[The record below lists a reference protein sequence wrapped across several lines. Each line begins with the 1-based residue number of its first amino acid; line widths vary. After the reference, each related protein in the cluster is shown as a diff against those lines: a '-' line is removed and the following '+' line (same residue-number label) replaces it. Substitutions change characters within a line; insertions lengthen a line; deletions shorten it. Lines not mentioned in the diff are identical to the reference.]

1 MKLPDLRWGE
11 AALLIAA
18 IALLGTMT
26 GLDWY
31 RVYGIPGF
39 NAWTVFAALDI
50 VLLAAALA
58 AGSWA
63 IVTIAVGVERRPPLL
78 GRVALILAAAA
89 VLAVLYGIIA
99 PPTPSGGSFYID
111 PSSVERAGGL
121 WVGLIVSLFL
131 LAAVALSPEPVVAA
145 KRPEI
150 EPAPAPRA
158 KPSQI
163 PRPPKPRPRPERRP
177 PSTRPTLNSASEE
190 DFRELGLSI
199 TQARRLVRYR
209 DELDGFSSWD
219 EFERVPGFPKAMR
232 SDLRRRLTL

>member
-1 MKLPDLRWGE
+1 MKLPELRWGE
-11 AALLIAA
+11 AAVLIAV
-18 IALLGTMT
+18 IALLGAMS

-39 NAWTVFAALDI
+39 DAWTVFAALDI
-50 VLLAAALA
+50 VMLAAALA

-89 VLAVLYGIIA
+89 VLGVLYGIIA

-111 PSSVERAGGL
+111 PSSVERAGGV
-121 WVGLIVSLFL
+121 WVGLIASLFL
-131 LAAVALSPEPVVAA
+131 LASIALSAEPVAAA
-145 KRPEI
+145 KRPEF
-150 EPAPAPRA
+150 EPAPTPRA
-158 KPSQI
+158 KPRRT
-163 PRPPKPRPRPERRP
+163 PKPPKPGPRSQRRP
-177 PSTRPTLNSASEE
+177 PPARPTLNSASEE
-190 DFRELGLSI
+190 DFRALGLSI

-209 DELDGFSSWD
+209 DQLGGFSSWD
-219 EFERVPGFPKAMR
+219 EFERVPGFPKTMR